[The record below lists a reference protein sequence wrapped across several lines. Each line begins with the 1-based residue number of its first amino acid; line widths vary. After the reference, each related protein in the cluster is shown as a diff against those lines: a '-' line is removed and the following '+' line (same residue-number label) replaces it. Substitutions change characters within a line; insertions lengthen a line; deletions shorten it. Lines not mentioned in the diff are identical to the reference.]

1 MSVGTSKH
9 VDSNNLLQKKPSQNT
24 LFMKAPYLL
33 DNKDKPVGIFFA
45 FFPDYS
51 APKVLLFN
59 LNLHLLALISKL
71 QVLCLKI
78 IVTNATYI
86 KNGMYIMQH
95 NKSTL
100 RR

>member
-1 MSVGTSKH
+1 MPVGTSKH
-9 VDSNNLLQKKPSQNT
+9 IDSNRLLQKKPSQNT

-86 KNGMYIMQH
+86 HQKRYVYYAAQ
-95 NKSTL
+95 
-100 RR
+100 